1 MDNIDQSY
9 ADKMGKVSAEDHD
22 STVIERRAF
31 ASRFFDA
38 LPPTITAL
46 TDHHMDALSP
56 AVRKKLLEIEQL
68 GPTWKYDMAENEVLG
83 RQFDETVSMLWSC
96 SRATGAFLHTM
107 VLSHRPMLI
116 LELGTSIGYSTLW
129 MADACK
135 KAGGRIKTIECLP
148 IKVELA
154 RRNFAACGV
163 EDIVD
168 VEAANI
174 MDVLDNWQGPGPD
187 MVFMDPAKQWQKAYL
202 SRLKKIMPAGGLLIT
217 DNAFDNHDIIEEY
230 LHDLQDGYF
239 SVFAGIDTAGT
250 IISVKK

>member
-22 STVIERRAF
+22 NAIIERRAF
-31 ASRFFDA
+31 AGRFFDA

-46 TDHHMDALSP
+46 TDSHMEALSP
-56 AVRKKLLEIEQL
+56 AVRQKLLEIEKL
-68 GPTWKYDMAENEVLG
+68 GPTWTHDMADSEVLG
-83 RQFDETVSMLWSC
+83 RQFDETVAMLWSC

-107 VLSHRPMLI
+107 VLAHRPMLI

-135 KAGGRIKTIECLP
+135 NAGGRIKTIECLP
-148 IKVELA
+148 VKVEMA
-154 RRNFAACGV
+154 RRNFAACGM
-163 EDIVD
+163 EEIIDLESAD
-168 VEAANI
+168 I
-174 MDVLDNWQGPGPD
+174 MDVLNNWQGPGPD

-202 SRLKKIMPAGGLLIT
+202 SRLKDIMPTGGLLIT
-217 DNAFDNHDIIEEY
+217 DNASDNHDIMEEY
-230 LHDLQDGYF
+230 LHDLQKDYL